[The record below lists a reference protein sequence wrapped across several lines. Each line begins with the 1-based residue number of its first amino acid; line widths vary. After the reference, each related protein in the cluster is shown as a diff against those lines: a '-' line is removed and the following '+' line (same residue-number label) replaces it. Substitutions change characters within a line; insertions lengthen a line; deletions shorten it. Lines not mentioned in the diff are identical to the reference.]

1 MTKSEIVFYHYR
13 NPDPLLAGCLNT
25 HDEDTD
31 GVVFPGVEPM
41 EGAFCFIGR
50 QSIVEAAAALFGLTA
65 IEVTERL
72 DTPEA
77 DPPVVKRK
85 PGRPKKESVN
95 GEDRPS

>member
-1 MTKSEIVFYHYR
+1 MTQSELVFYHYR

-25 HDEDTD
+25 HDENTD

-50 QSIVEAAAALFGLTA
+50 QSIEEAMAVLNNMT
-65 IEVTERL
+65 VTEVRARFE
-72 DTPEA
+72 TEEP
-77 DPPVVKRK
+77 KRK